1 MRAVI
6 KSNFKCE
13 NCMSLLS
20 ITFFI
25 VGASIV
31 GALLLVIR
39 AHQYPAKVRKAQEY
53 LDSGDIAKAS
63 EIVKLVLERKKDY
76 VPARYLRAQILV
88 KQKQYLLAI
97 SELNGIL
104 ALPEF
109 NKHVNELDIHYMLAD
124 LYHETQQWQK
134 EVEEFRI
141 ILQFNPDDIN
151 ANHRLGIVLY
161 RQHDYIGAKDYLLK
175 AVTMDPAL
183 TDIYAPLG
191 ICLFNLADYE
201 LAQNFLIKAIE
212 SNPSNYEP
220 YYYLGMIY
228 KMKKDY
234 VAALDMLSRARNDRR
249 YFVKSQYAIGQ
260 IYFDNDE
267 YSKAIEELEKGLS
280 YVKDSTDEGLAY
292 RYLLAE
298 CYEMENK
305 IQEAVHHWEK
315 IASINPNYRS
325 TQLKLDDYKAIL
337 ENKNLK
343 FLFTSS
349 MSELQ
354 PLITEIIAQL
364 NYSIVYKKE
373 VAPNEYMYKCFS
385 VKRINEPPALI
396 NFIRTTRDITEGQIN
411 AFYQRMLEEKCRSG
425 IFITTSKFSINAKS
439 QAANKMIEIMDGR
452 FLQKTMEKIK
462 GKKV

>member
-1 MRAVI
+1 
-6 KSNFKCE
+6 
-13 NCMSLLS
+13 MSLLS

-31 GALLLVIR
+31 GALLVIIR

-53 LDSGDIAKAS
+53 LDNGDIAKAS

-76 VPARYLRAQILV
+76 IPARYLRAQILIQ
-88 KQKQYLLAI
+88 QKQYLLAI
-97 SELNGIL
+97 AELNGIL
-104 ALPEF
+104 SIPDFDKYVE
-109 NKHVNELDIHYMLAD
+109 ELNIHYQLAD

-134 EVEEFRI
+134 EVEEFRV

-161 RQHDYIGAKDYLLK
+161 RQHDYTGAKDYLLK
-175 AVTMDPAL
+175 AVTLDPAL
-183 TDIYAPLG
+183 SDIYAPLG
-191 ICLFNLADYE
+191 ICLYNTGEYGTAE
-201 LAQNFLIKAIE
+201 NFLIKAVE
-212 SNPSNYEP
+212 TNATNYEAH
-220 YYYLGMIY
+220 YYLGMIF

-234 VAALDMLSRARNDRR
+234 TAALEMLSKARNDRR
-249 YFVKSQYAIGQ
+249 YFDKSQYAIGQ
-260 IYFDNDE
+260 LYFDNDA
-267 YSKAIEELEKGLS
+267 YSKAIEELEKGLP
-280 YVKDSTDEGLAY
+280 YIKDNTDEGLAY

-305 IQEAVHHWEK
+305 IPEAVHHWEK

-325 TQLKLDDYKAIL
+325 TQVKLDDYKLIL

-343 FLFTSS
+343 FLFTST
-349 MSELQ
+349 MAELQ

-373 VAPNEYMYKCFS
+373 VSANEYMYKCFS
-385 VKRINEPPALI
+385 VKRINEPPVLI

-411 AFYQRMLEEKCRSG
+411 TFYQRMLEEKCKSG
-425 IFITTSKFSINAKS
+425 IYITTSK
-439 QAANKMIEIMDGR
+439 
-452 FLQKTMEKIK
+452 
-462 GKKV
+462 

>member
-1 MRAVI
+1 
-6 KSNFKCE
+6 
-13 NCMSLLS
+13 MSILS

-25 VGASIV
+25 AGASIV

-104 ALPEF
+104 VLPEF
-109 NKHVNELDIHYMLAD
+109 NKYVNELDIHYMLAD

-151 ANHRLGIVLY
+151 ANHRLAIVLY

-175 AVTMDPAL
+175 AVTLDPTL
-183 TDIYAPLG
+183 VDIYGPLG
-191 ICLFNLADYE
+191 ICLFNVSNYEQAEQYLAKSVE
-201 LAQNFLIKAIE
+201 A
-212 SNPSNYEP
+212 NPSYYEP
-220 YYYLGMIY
+220 YYFLGMIC
-228 KMKKDY
+228 KMKKDHA
-234 VAALDMLSRARNDRR
+234 VALDMFTKARNDRR
-249 YFVKSQYAIGQ
+249 YYVKSQFEIGQ
-260 IYFDNDE
+260 MYYDNDD
-267 YSKAIEELEKGLS
+267 YQKAIEELEKGLS

-373 VAPNEYMYKCFS
+373 VTPNEYMYKCFS

-396 NFIRTTRDITEGQIN
+396 NFIRTTRDITEGQVN

>member
-1 MRAVI
+1 
-6 KSNFKCE
+6 
-13 NCMSLLS
+13 MSLLS

-31 GALLLVIR
+31 GALLVIIR

-53 LDSGDIAKAS
+53 LDNGDIAKAS

-76 VPARYLRAQILV
+76 VPARYLRAQILIQ
-88 KQKQYLLAI
+88 QKQYLLAI
-97 SELNGIL
+97 AELNGIL
-104 ALPEF
+104 SIPDF
-109 NKHVNELDIHYMLAD
+109 DKYVGELDIHYQLAD

-151 ANHRLGIVLY
+151 ANYRLGIVLY
-161 RQHDYIGAKDYLLK
+161 RQHDYTGSKDYLLK
-175 AVTMDPAL
+175 AVTLDPAL
-183 TDIYAPLG
+183 SDIYAPLG
-191 ICLFNLADYE
+191 ICLYNTGEYGTAE
-201 LAQNFLIKAIE
+201 NFLIKAVE
-212 SNPSNYEP
+212 TNATNYEAH
-220 YYYLGMIY
+220 YYLGMIF

-234 VAALDMLSRARNDRR
+234 TAALEMLGKARNDRR
-249 YFVKSQYAIGQ
+249 YFDKSQYAIGQ
-260 IYFDNDE
+260 LYFDNDA
-267 YSKAIEELEKGLS
+267 YSKAIEELEKGLP
-280 YVKDSTDEGLAY
+280 YIKDNTDEGLAY

-305 IQEAVHHWEK
+305 IPEAVHHWEK

-325 TQLKLDDYKAIL
+325 TQVKLDDYKSIL

-343 FLFTSS
+343 FLFTST
-349 MSELQ
+349 MAELQ

-373 VAPNEYMYKCFS
+373 VSANEYMYKCFS
-385 VKRINEPPALI
+385 VKRINEPPVLI

-411 AFYQRMLEEKCRSG
+411 TFYQRMLEEKCKSG
-425 IFITTSKFSINAKS
+425 IYITTSKFSINAKS

-462 GKKV
+462 GKKG

>member
-1 MRAVI
+1 
-6 KSNFKCE
+6 
-13 NCMSLLS
+13 MSLLS

-31 GALLLVIR
+31 GALLVIIR

-53 LDSGDIAKAS
+53 LDNGDIAKAS

-76 VPARYLRAQILV
+76 IPARYLRAQILIQ
-88 KQKQYLLAI
+88 QKQYLLAI
-97 SELNGIL
+97 AELNGIL
-104 ALPEF
+104 SIPDFDKYVE
-109 NKHVNELDIHYMLAD
+109 ELNIHYQLAD

-134 EVEEFRI
+134 EVEEFRV

-161 RQHDYIGAKDYLLK
+161 RQHDYTGAKDYLLK
-175 AVTMDPAL
+175 AVTLDPAL
-183 TDIYAPLG
+183 SDIYAPLG
-191 ICLFNLADYE
+191 ICLYNTGEYGTAE
-201 LAQNFLIKAIE
+201 NFLIKAVE
-212 SNPSNYEP
+212 TNATNYEAH
-220 YYYLGMIY
+220 YYLGMIF

-234 VAALDMLSRARNDRR
+234 TAALEMLSKARNDRR
-249 YFVKSQYAIGQ
+249 YFDKSQYAIGQ
-260 IYFDNDE
+260 LYFDNDA
-267 YSKAIEELEKGLS
+267 YSKAIEELEKGLP
-280 YVKDSTDEGLAY
+280 YIKDNTDEGLAY

-305 IQEAVHHWEK
+305 IPEAVHHWEK

-325 TQLKLDDYKAIL
+325 TQVKLDDYKSIL

-343 FLFTSS
+343 FLFTST
-349 MSELQ
+349 MAELQ

-373 VAPNEYMYKCFS
+373 VSANEYMYKCFS
-385 VKRINEPPALI
+385 VKRINEPPVLI

-411 AFYQRMLEEKCRSG
+411 TFYQRMLEEKCKSG
-425 IFITTSKFSINAKS
+425 IYITTSKFSINAKS

-452 FLQKTMEKIK
+452 FLQKAMEKIK
-462 GKKV
+462 GKKG

>member
-1 MRAVI
+1 
-6 KSNFKCE
+6 
-13 NCMSLLS
+13 MSLLS

-31 GALLLVIR
+31 GALLVVIR

-53 LDSGDIAKAS
+53 LDNGDIAKAS

-76 VPARYLRAQILV
+76 VPARYLRAQILIQ
-88 KQKQYLLAI
+88 QKQYLLAI
-97 SELNGIL
+97 AELNGIL
-104 ALPEF
+104 SIPDFDKYVE
-109 NKHVNELDIHYMLAD
+109 ELDIHYKLAD

-161 RQHDYIGAKDYLLK
+161 RQHDYTGSKDYLLK
-175 AVTMDPAL
+175 AVTLDPAL
-183 TDIYAPLG
+183 SDLYAPLG
-191 ICLFNLADYE
+191 ICLYNTGEYGTAE
-201 LAQNFLIKAIE
+201 NFLIKAVE
-212 SNPSNYEP
+212 TNATNYEAH
-220 YYYLGMIY
+220 YYLGMIF

-234 VAALDMLSRARNDRR
+234 TAALEMLGKARNDRR
-249 YFVKSQYAIGQ
+249 YFDKSQYAIGQ
-260 IYFDNDE
+260 LYFDNDA
-267 YSKAIEELEKGLS
+267 YSKAIEELEKGLP
-280 YVKDSTDEGLAY
+280 YIKDNTDEGLAY

-305 IQEAVHHWEK
+305 IPEAVHHWEK

-325 TQLKLDDYKAIL
+325 TQVKLDDYKSIL

-343 FLFTSS
+343 FLFTST
-349 MSELQ
+349 MAELQ

-373 VAPNEYMYKCFS
+373 VSANEYMYKCFS
-385 VKRINEPPALI
+385 VKRINEPPVLI

-411 AFYQRMLEEKCRSG
+411 TFYQRMLEEKCKSG
-425 IFITTSKFSINAKS
+425 IYITTSKFSINAKS

-462 GKKV
+462 GKKG

>member
-1 MRAVI
+1 
-6 KSNFKCE
+6 
-13 NCMSLLS
+13 MSLLS

-31 GALLLVIR
+31 GALLVIIR

-53 LDSGDIAKAS
+53 LDNGDIAKAS

-76 VPARYLRAQILV
+76 VPARYLRAQILIQ
-88 KQKQYLLAI
+88 QKQYLLAI
-97 SELNGIL
+97 AELNGIL
-104 ALPEF
+104 SIPDF
-109 NKHVNELDIHYMLAD
+109 DKYVGELDIHYQLAD

-151 ANHRLGIVLY
+151 ANYRLGIVLY
-161 RQHDYIGAKDYLLK
+161 RQHDYTRSKDYLLK
-175 AVTMDPAL
+175 AVTLDPAL
-183 TDIYAPLG
+183 SDIYAPLG
-191 ICLFNLADYE
+191 ICLYNTGEYGTAE
-201 LAQNFLIKAIE
+201 NFLIKAVE
-212 SNPSNYEP
+212 TNATNYEAH
-220 YYYLGMIY
+220 YYLGMIF

-234 VAALDMLSRARNDRR
+234 TAALEMLGKARNDRR
-249 YFVKSQYAIGQ
+249 YFDKSQYAIGQ
-260 IYFDNDE
+260 LYFDNDA
-267 YSKAIEELEKGLS
+267 YSKAIEELEKGLP
-280 YVKDSTDEGLAY
+280 YIKDNTDEGLAY

-305 IQEAVHHWEK
+305 IPEAVHHWEK

-325 TQLKLDDYKAIL
+325 TQVKLDDYKSIL

-343 FLFTSS
+343 FLFTST
-349 MSELQ
+349 MAELQ

-373 VAPNEYMYKCFS
+373 VSANEYMYKCFS
-385 VKRINEPPALI
+385 VKRINEPPVLI

-411 AFYQRMLEEKCRSG
+411 TFYQRMLEEKCKSG
-425 IFITTSKFSINAKS
+425 IYITTSKFSINAKS

-462 GKKV
+462 GKKG

>member
-1 MRAVI
+1 
-6 KSNFKCE
+6 
-13 NCMSLLS
+13 MSLLS

-31 GALLLVIR
+31 GALLVIIR

-53 LDSGDIAKAS
+53 LDNGDIAKAS

-76 VPARYLRAQILV
+76 VPARYLRAQILIQ
-88 KQKQYLLAI
+88 QKQYLLAI
-97 SELNGIL
+97 AELNGIL
-104 ALPEF
+104 SIPDF
-109 NKHVNELDIHYMLAD
+109 DKYVGELDIHYHLAD

-151 ANHRLGIVLY
+151 ANYRLGIVLY
-161 RQHDYIGAKDYLLK
+161 RQHDYTGSKDYLLK
-175 AVTMDPAL
+175 AVTLDPAL
-183 TDIYAPLG
+183 SDLYAPLG
-191 ICLFNLADYE
+191 ICLYNTGEYGTAE
-201 LAQNFLIKAIE
+201 NFLIKAVE
-212 SNPSNYEP
+212 TNATNYEAH
-220 YYYLGMIY
+220 YYLGMIF

-234 VAALDMLSRARNDRR
+234 TAALEMLGKARNDRR
-249 YFVKSQYAIGQ
+249 YFDKSQYAIGQ
-260 IYFDNDE
+260 LYFDNDA
-267 YSKAIEELEKGLS
+267 YSKAIEELEKGLP
-280 YVKDSTDEGLAY
+280 YIKDNTDEGLAY

-305 IQEAVHHWEK
+305 IPEAVHHWEK

-325 TQLKLDDYKAIL
+325 TQVKLDDYKSIL

-343 FLFTSS
+343 FLFTST
-349 MSELQ
+349 MAELQ
-354 PLITEIIAQL
+354 PLVTEIIAQL

-373 VAPNEYMYKCFS
+373 VSANEYMYKCFS
-385 VKRINEPPALI
+385 VKRINEPPVLI

-411 AFYQRMLEEKCRSG
+411 TFYQRMLEEKCKSG
-425 IFITTSKFSINAKS
+425 IYITTSKFSINAKS

-462 GKKV
+462 GKKG

>member
-1 MRAVI
+1 
-6 KSNFKCE
+6 
-13 NCMSLLS
+13 MSLLS

-31 GALLLVIR
+31 GALLVIIR

-53 LDSGDIAKAS
+53 LDNGDIAKAS

-76 VPARYLRAQILV
+76 VPARYLRAQILIQ
-88 KQKQYLLAI
+88 QKQYLLAI
-97 SELNGIL
+97 AELNGIL
-104 ALPEF
+104 SIPDF
-109 NKHVNELDIHYMLAD
+109 DKYVGELDIHYHLAD

-161 RQHDYIGAKDYLLK
+161 RQHDYTRSKDYLLK
-175 AVTMDPAL
+175 AVTLDPAL
-183 TDIYAPLG
+183 SDIYAPLG
-191 ICLFNLADYE
+191 ICLYNTGEYGTAE
-201 LAQNFLIKAIE
+201 NFLIKAVE
-212 SNPSNYEP
+212 TNATNYEAH
-220 YYYLGMIY
+220 YYLGMIF

-234 VAALDMLSRARNDRR
+234 TAALEMLGKARNDRR
-249 YFVKSQYAIGQ
+249 YFDKSQYAIGQ
-260 IYFDNDE
+260 LYFDNDA
-267 YSKAIEELEKGLS
+267 YSKAIEELEKGLP
-280 YVKDSTDEGLAY
+280 YIKDNTDEGLAY

-305 IQEAVHHWEK
+305 IPEAVHHWEK

-325 TQLKLDDYKAIL
+325 TQVKLDDYKSIL

-343 FLFTSS
+343 FLFTST
-349 MSELQ
+349 MAELQ

-373 VAPNEYMYKCFS
+373 VSANEYMYKCFS
-385 VKRINEPPALI
+385 VKRINEPPVLI

-411 AFYQRMLEEKCRSG
+411 TFYQRMLEEKCKSG
-425 IFITTSKFSINAKS
+425 IYITTSKFSINAKS

-462 GKKV
+462 GKKG

>member
-1 MRAVI
+1 
-6 KSNFKCE
+6 
-13 NCMSLLS
+13 MSLLS

-31 GALLLVIR
+31 GALLVIIR

-53 LDSGDIAKAS
+53 LDNGDIAKAS

-76 VPARYLRAQILV
+76 VPARYLRAQILIQ
-88 KQKQYLLAI
+88 QKQYLLAI
-97 SELNGIL
+97 AELNGIL
-104 ALPEF
+104 SIPDFDKYVE
-109 NKHVNELDIHYMLAD
+109 ELDIHYQLAD

-134 EVEEFRI
+134 EVEEFRV

-161 RQHDYIGAKDYLLK
+161 RQHDYTGSKDYLLK
-175 AVTMDPAL
+175 AVTLDPAL
-183 TDIYAPLG
+183 SDLYAPLG
-191 ICLFNLADYE
+191 ICLYNTGEYGTAE
-201 LAQNFLIKAIE
+201 NFLIKAVE
-212 SNPSNYEP
+212 TNATNYEAH
-220 YYYLGMIY
+220 YYLGMIF

-234 VAALDMLSRARNDRR
+234 TAALEMLGKARNDRR
-249 YFVKSQYAIGQ
+249 YFDKSQYAIGQ
-260 IYFDNDE
+260 LYFDNDA
-267 YSKAIEELEKGLS
+267 YSKAIEELEKGLP
-280 YVKDSTDEGLAY
+280 YIKDNTDEGLAY

-305 IQEAVHHWEK
+305 IPEAVHHWEK

-325 TQLKLDDYKAIL
+325 TQVKLDDYKSIL

-343 FLFTSS
+343 FLFTST
-349 MSELQ
+349 MAELQ

-373 VAPNEYMYKCFS
+373 VSANEYMYKCFS
-385 VKRINEPPALI
+385 VKRINEPPVLI

-411 AFYQRMLEEKCRSG
+411 TFYQRMLEEKCKSG
-425 IFITTSKFSINAKS
+425 IYITTSKFSINAKS

-462 GKKV
+462 GKKG

>member
-1 MRAVI
+1 
-6 KSNFKCE
+6 
-13 NCMSLLS
+13 MSLLS

-31 GALLLVIR
+31 GALLVVIR

-53 LDSGDIAKAS
+53 LDNGDIAKAS

-76 VPARYLRAQILV
+76 VPARYLRAQILIQ
-88 KQKQYLLAI
+88 QKQYLLAI
-97 SELNGIL
+97 AELNGIL
-104 ALPEF
+104 SIPDF
-109 NKHVNELDIHYMLAD
+109 DKYVGELDIHYHLAD

-151 ANHRLGIVLY
+151 ANYRLGIVLY
-161 RQHDYIGAKDYLLK
+161 RQHDYTGSKDYLLK
-175 AVTMDPAL
+175 AVTLDPAL
-183 TDIYAPLG
+183 SDLYAPLG
-191 ICLFNLADYE
+191 ICLYNTGEYGTAE
-201 LAQNFLIKAIE
+201 NFLIKAVE
-212 SNPSNYEP
+212 TNATNYEAH
-220 YYYLGMIY
+220 YYLGMIF

-234 VAALDMLSRARNDRR
+234 TAALEMLGKARNDRR
-249 YFVKSQYAIGQ
+249 YFDKSQYAIGQ
-260 IYFDNDE
+260 LYFDNDA
-267 YSKAIEELEKGLS
+267 YSKAIEELEKGLP
-280 YVKDSTDEGLAY
+280 YIKDNTDEGLAY

-305 IQEAVHHWEK
+305 IPEAVHHWEK

-325 TQLKLDDYKAIL
+325 TQVKLDDYKSIL

-343 FLFTSS
+343 FLFTST
-349 MSELQ
+349 MAELQ

-373 VAPNEYMYKCFS
+373 VSANEYMYKCFS
-385 VKRINEPPALI
+385 VKRINEPPVLI

-411 AFYQRMLEEKCRSG
+411 TFYQRMLEEKCKSG
-425 IFITTSKFSINAKS
+425 IYITTSKFSINAKS

-462 GKKV
+462 GKKG

>member
-1 MRAVI
+1 
-6 KSNFKCE
+6 
-13 NCMSLLS
+13 MSLLS

-31 GALLLVIR
+31 GALLVIIR

-53 LDSGDIAKAS
+53 LDNGDIAKAS

-76 VPARYLRAQILV
+76 VPARYLRAQILIQ
-88 KQKQYLLAI
+88 QKQYLLAI
-97 SELNGIL
+97 AELNGIL
-104 ALPEF
+104 SIPDF
-109 NKHVNELDIHYMLAD
+109 DKYVGELDIHYHLAD

-151 ANHRLGIVLY
+151 ANYRLGIVLY
-161 RQHDYIGAKDYLLK
+161 RQHDYIRSKDYLLK
-175 AVTMDPAL
+175 AVTLDPAL
-183 TDIYAPLG
+183 SDIYAPLG
-191 ICLFNLADYE
+191 ICLYNTGEYGTAE
-201 LAQNFLIKAIE
+201 NFLIKAVE
-212 SNPSNYEP
+212 TNATNYEAH
-220 YYYLGMIY
+220 YYLGMIF

-234 VAALDMLSRARNDRR
+234 TAALEMLGKARNDRR
-249 YFVKSQYAIGQ
+249 YFDKSQYAIGQ
-260 IYFDNDE
+260 LYFDNDA
-267 YSKAIEELEKGLS
+267 YSKAIEELEKGLP
-280 YVKDSTDEGLAY
+280 YIKDNTDEGLAY

-305 IQEAVHHWEK
+305 IPEAVHHWEK

-325 TQLKLDDYKAIL
+325 TQVKLDDYKSIL

-343 FLFTSS
+343 FLFTST
-349 MSELQ
+349 MAELQ

-373 VAPNEYMYKCFS
+373 VSANEYMYKCFS
-385 VKRINEPPALI
+385 VKRINEPPVLI

-411 AFYQRMLEEKCRSG
+411 TFYQRMLEEKCKSG
-425 IFITTSKFSINAKS
+425 IYITTSKFSINAKS

-462 GKKV
+462 GKKG

>member
-1 MRAVI
+1 
-6 KSNFKCE
+6 
-13 NCMSLLS
+13 MSLLS

-31 GALLLVIR
+31 GALLVIIR

-53 LDSGDIAKAS
+53 LDNGDIAKAS

-76 VPARYLRAQILV
+76 IPARYLRAQILIQ
-88 KQKQYLLAI
+88 QKQYLLAI
-97 SELNGIL
+97 AELNGIL
-104 ALPEF
+104 SIPDFDKYVE
-109 NKHVNELDIHYMLAD
+109 ELNIHYHLAD

-134 EVEEFRI
+134 EVEEFRV

-161 RQHDYIGAKDYLLK
+161 RQHDYTGAKDYLLK
-175 AVTMDPAL
+175 AVTLDPAL
-183 TDIYAPLG
+183 SDIYAPLG
-191 ICLFNLADYE
+191 ICLYNTGEYGTAE
-201 LAQNFLIKAIE
+201 NFLIKAVE
-212 SNPSNYEP
+212 TNATNYEAH
-220 YYYLGMIY
+220 YYLGMIF

-234 VAALDMLSRARNDRR
+234 TAALEMLGKARNDRR
-249 YFVKSQYAIGQ
+249 YFDKSQYAIGQ
-260 IYFDNDE
+260 LYFDNDA
-267 YSKAIEELEKGLS
+267 YSKAIEELEKGLP
-280 YVKDSTDEGLAY
+280 YIKDNTDEGLAY

-305 IQEAVHHWEK
+305 IPEAVHHWEK

-325 TQLKLDDYKAIL
+325 TQVKLDDYKLIL

-343 FLFTSS
+343 FLFTST
-349 MSELQ
+349 MAELQ

-373 VAPNEYMYKCFS
+373 VSANEYMYKCFS
-385 VKRINEPPALI
+385 VKRINEPPVLI

-411 AFYQRMLEEKCRSG
+411 TFYQRMLEEKCKSG
-425 IFITTSKFSINAKS
+425 IYITTSKFSINAKS

-452 FLQKTMEKIK
+452 FLQKAMEKIK
-462 GKKV
+462 GKKG

>member
-1 MRAVI
+1 
-6 KSNFKCE
+6 
-13 NCMSLLS
+13 MSLLS

-31 GALLLVIR
+31 GALLVIIR

-53 LDSGDIAKAS
+53 LDNGDIAKAS

-76 VPARYLRAQILV
+76 VPARYLRAQILIQ
-88 KQKQYLLAI
+88 QKQYLLAI
-97 SELNGIL
+97 AELNGIL
-104 ALPEF
+104 SIPDFDKYVE
-109 NKHVNELDIHYMLAD
+109 ELDIHYKLAD

-161 RQHDYIGAKDYLLK
+161 RQHDYTGSKDYLLK
-175 AVTMDPAL
+175 AVTLDPAL
-183 TDIYAPLG
+183 SDLYAPLG
-191 ICLFNLADYE
+191 ICLYNTGEYGTAE
-201 LAQNFLIKAIE
+201 NFLIKAVE
-212 SNPSNYEP
+212 TNATNYEAH
-220 YYYLGMIY
+220 YYLGMIF

-234 VAALDMLSRARNDRR
+234 TAALEMLGKARNDRR
-249 YFVKSQYAIGQ
+249 YFDKSQYAIGQ
-260 IYFDNDE
+260 LYFDNDA
-267 YSKAIEELEKGLS
+267 YSKAIEELEKGLP
-280 YVKDSTDEGLAY
+280 YIKDNTDEGLAY

-305 IQEAVHHWEK
+305 IPEAVHHWEK

-325 TQLKLDDYKAIL
+325 TQVKLDDYKSIL

-343 FLFTSS
+343 FLFTST
-349 MSELQ
+349 MAELQ

-373 VAPNEYMYKCFS
+373 VSANEYMYKCFS
-385 VKRINEPPALI
+385 VKRINEPPVLI

-411 AFYQRMLEEKCRSG
+411 TFYQRMLEEKCKSG
-425 IFITTSKFSINAKS
+425 IYITTSKFSINAKS

-462 GKKV
+462 GKKG

>member
-1 MRAVI
+1 
-6 KSNFKCE
+6 
-13 NCMSLLS
+13 MSLLS

-31 GALLLVIR
+31 GALLVIIR

-53 LDSGDIAKAS
+53 LDNGDIAKAS

-76 VPARYLRAQILV
+76 VPARYLRAQILIQ
-88 KQKQYLLAI
+88 QKQYLLAI
-97 SELNGIL
+97 AELNGIL
-104 ALPEF
+104 SIPDFDKYVE
-109 NKHVNELDIHYMLAD
+109 ELDIHYQLAY

-134 EVEEFRI
+134 EVEEFRV

-161 RQHDYIGAKDYLLK
+161 RQHDYTGSKDYLLK
-175 AVTMDPAL
+175 AVTLDPAL
-183 TDIYAPLG
+183 SDLYAPLG
-191 ICLFNLADYE
+191 ICLYNTGEYGTAE
-201 LAQNFLIKAIE
+201 NFLIKAVE
-212 SNPSNYEP
+212 TNATNYEAH
-220 YYYLGMIY
+220 YYLGMIF

-234 VAALDMLSRARNDRR
+234 TAALEMLGKARNDRR
-249 YFVKSQYAIGQ
+249 YFDKSQYAIGQ
-260 IYFDNDE
+260 LYFDNDA
-267 YSKAIEELEKGLS
+267 YSKAIEELEKGLP
-280 YVKDSTDEGLAY
+280 YIKDNTDEGLAY

-305 IQEAVHHWEK
+305 IPEAVHHWEK

-325 TQLKLDDYKAIL
+325 TQVKLDDYKSIL

-343 FLFTSS
+343 FLFTST
-349 MSELQ
+349 MAELQ

-373 VAPNEYMYKCFS
+373 VSANEYMYKCFS
-385 VKRINEPPALI
+385 VKRINEPPVLI

-411 AFYQRMLEEKCRSG
+411 TFYQRMLEEKCKSG
-425 IFITTSKFSINAKS
+425 IYITTSKFSINAKS

-462 GKKV
+462 GKKG

>member
-1 MRAVI
+1 
-6 KSNFKCE
+6 
-13 NCMSLLS
+13 MSLLS

-31 GALLLVIR
+31 GALLVIIR

-53 LDSGDIAKAS
+53 LDNGDIAKAS

-76 VPARYLRAQILV
+76 VPARYLRAQILIQ
-88 KQKQYLLAI
+88 QKQYLLAI
-97 SELNGIL
+97 AELNGIL
-104 ALPEF
+104 SIPDF
-109 NKHVNELDIHYMLAD
+109 DKYVGELDIHYHLAD

-161 RQHDYIGAKDYLLK
+161 RQHDYIRSKDYLLK
-175 AVTMDPAL
+175 AVTLDPAL
-183 TDIYAPLG
+183 SDLYAPLG
-191 ICLFNLADYE
+191 ICLYNTGEYGTAE
-201 LAQNFLIKAIE
+201 NFLIKAVE
-212 SNPSNYEP
+212 TNATNYEAH
-220 YYYLGMIY
+220 YYLGMIF

-234 VAALDMLSRARNDRR
+234 TAALEMLGKARNDRR
-249 YFVKSQYAIGQ
+249 YFDKSQYAIGQ
-260 IYFDNDE
+260 LYFDNDA
-267 YSKAIEELEKGLS
+267 YSKAIEELEKGLP
-280 YVKDSTDEGLAY
+280 YIKDNTDEGLAY

-305 IQEAVHHWEK
+305 IPEAVHHWEK

-325 TQLKLDDYKAIL
+325 TQVKLDDYKSIL

-343 FLFTSS
+343 FLFTST
-349 MSELQ
+349 MAELQ

-373 VAPNEYMYKCFS
+373 VSANEYMYKCFS
-385 VKRINEPPALI
+385 VKRINEPPVLI

-411 AFYQRMLEEKCRSG
+411 TFYQRMLEEKCKSG
-425 IFITTSKFSINAKS
+425 IYITTSKFSINAKS

-462 GKKV
+462 GKKG

>member
-1 MRAVI
+1 
-6 KSNFKCE
+6 
-13 NCMSLLS
+13 MSLLS

-31 GALLLVIR
+31 GALLVIIR

-53 LDSGDIAKAS
+53 LDNGDIAKAS

-76 VPARYLRAQILV
+76 VPARYLRAQILIQ
-88 KQKQYLLAI
+88 QKQYLLAI
-97 SELNGIL
+97 AELNGIL
-104 ALPEF
+104 SIPDF
-109 NKHVNELDIHYMLAD
+109 DKYVGELDIHYHLAD

-151 ANHRLGIVLY
+151 ANYRLGIVLY
-161 RQHDYIGAKDYLLK
+161 RQHDYTGSKDYLLK
-175 AVTMDPAL
+175 AVTLDPAL
-183 TDIYAPLG
+183 SDLYAPLG
-191 ICLFNLADYE
+191 ICLYNTGEYGTAE
-201 LAQNFLIKAIE
+201 NFLIKAVE
-212 SNPSNYEP
+212 TNATNYEAH
-220 YYYLGMIY
+220 YYLGMIF

-234 VAALDMLSRARNDRR
+234 TAALEMLGKARNDRR
-249 YFVKSQYAIGQ
+249 YFDKSQYAIGQ
-260 IYFDNDE
+260 LYFDNDA

-280 YVKDSTDEGLAY
+280 YIKDNTDEGLAY

-305 IQEAVHHWEK
+305 IPEAVHHWEK

-325 TQLKLDDYKAIL
+325 TQVKLDDYKSIL

-343 FLFTSS
+343 FLFTST
-349 MSELQ
+349 MAELQ

-373 VAPNEYMYKCFS
+373 VSANEYMYKCFS
-385 VKRINEPPALI
+385 VKRINEPPVLI

-411 AFYQRMLEEKCRSG
+411 TFYQRMLEEKCKSG
-425 IFITTSKFSINAKS
+425 IYITTSKFSINAKS

-462 GKKV
+462 GKKG

>member
-1 MRAVI
+1 
-6 KSNFKCE
+6 
-13 NCMSLLS
+13 MSLLS

-31 GALLLVIR
+31 GALLVIIR

-53 LDSGDIAKAS
+53 LDNGDIAKAS

-76 VPARYLRAQILV
+76 VPARYLRAQILIQ
-88 KQKQYLLAI
+88 QKQYLLAI
-97 SELNGIL
+97 AELNGIL
-104 ALPEF
+104 SIPDF
-109 NKHVNELDIHYMLAD
+109 DKYVGELDIHYHLAD

-151 ANHRLGIVLY
+151 ANYRLGIVLY
-161 RQHDYIGAKDYLLK
+161 RQHDYTGSKDYLLK
-175 AVTMDPAL
+175 AVTLDPAL
-183 TDIYAPLG
+183 SDLYAPLG
-191 ICLFNLADYE
+191 ICLYNTGEYGTAE
-201 LAQNFLIKAIE
+201 NFLIKAVE
-212 SNPSNYEP
+212 TNATNYEAH
-220 YYYLGMIY
+220 YYLGMIF

-234 VAALDMLSRARNDRR
+234 TAALEMLGKARNDRR
-249 YFVKSQYAIGQ
+249 YFDKSQYAIGQ
-260 IYFDNDE
+260 LYFDNDA
-267 YSKAIEELEKGLS
+267 YSKAIEELEKGLP
-280 YVKDSTDEGLAY
+280 YIKDNTDEGLAY

-305 IQEAVHHWEK
+305 IPEAVHHWEK

-325 TQLKLDDYKAIL
+325 TQVKLDDYKSIL

-343 FLFTSS
+343 FLFTST
-349 MSELQ
+349 MAELQ

-373 VAPNEYMYKCFS
+373 VSANEYMYKCFS
-385 VKRINEPPALI
+385 VKRINEPPVLI

-411 AFYQRMLEEKCRSG
+411 TFYQRMLEEKCKSG
-425 IFITTSKFSINAKS
+425 IYITTSKFSINAKS

-462 GKKV
+462 GKKG

>member
-1 MRAVI
+1 
-6 KSNFKCE
+6 
-13 NCMSLLS
+13 MSLLS

-31 GALLLVIR
+31 GALLVVIR

-53 LDSGDIAKAS
+53 LDNGDIAKAS

-76 VPARYLRAQILV
+76 VPARYLRAQILIQ
-88 KQKQYLLAI
+88 QKQYLLAI
-97 SELNGIL
+97 AELNGIL
-104 ALPEF
+104 SIPDF
-109 NKHVNELDIHYMLAD
+109 DKYVGELDIHYHLAD

-161 RQHDYIGAKDYLLK
+161 RQHDYTGSKDYLLK
-175 AVTMDPAL
+175 AVTLDPAL
-183 TDIYAPLG
+183 SDLYAPLG
-191 ICLFNLADYE
+191 ICLYNTGEYGTAE
-201 LAQNFLIKAIE
+201 NFLIKAVE
-212 SNPSNYEP
+212 TNATNYEAH
-220 YYYLGMIY
+220 YYLGMIF

-234 VAALDMLSRARNDRR
+234 TAALEMLGKARNDRR
-249 YFVKSQYAIGQ
+249 YFDKSQYAIGQ
-260 IYFDNDE
+260 LYFDNDA
-267 YSKAIEELEKGLS
+267 YSKAIEELEKGLP
-280 YVKDSTDEGLAY
+280 YIKDNTDEGLAY

-305 IQEAVHHWEK
+305 IPEAVHHWEK

-325 TQLKLDDYKAIL
+325 TQVKLDDYKSIL

-343 FLFTSS
+343 FLFTST
-349 MSELQ
+349 MAELQ

-373 VAPNEYMYKCFS
+373 VSANEYMYKCFS
-385 VKRINEPPALI
+385 VKRINEPPVLI

-411 AFYQRMLEEKCRSG
+411 TFYQRMLEEKCKSG
-425 IFITTSKFSINAKS
+425 IYITTSKFSINAKS

-462 GKKV
+462 GKKG

>member
-1 MRAVI
+1 
-6 KSNFKCE
+6 
-13 NCMSLLS
+13 MSLLS

-31 GALLLVIR
+31 GALLVIIR

-53 LDSGDIAKAS
+53 LDNGDIAKAS

-76 VPARYLRAQILV
+76 VPARYLRAQILIQ
-88 KQKQYLLAI
+88 QKQYLLAI
-97 SELNGIL
+97 AELNGIL
-104 ALPEF
+104 SIPDFDKYVE
-109 NKHVNELDIHYMLAD
+109 ELDIHYKLAD

-161 RQHDYIGAKDYLLK
+161 RQHDYTRSKDYLLK
-175 AVTMDPAL
+175 AVTLDPAL
-183 TDIYAPLG
+183 SDIYAPLG
-191 ICLFNLADYE
+191 ICLYNTGEYGTAE
-201 LAQNFLIKAIE
+201 NFLIKAVE
-212 SNPSNYEP
+212 TNATNYEAH
-220 YYYLGMIY
+220 YYLGMIF

-234 VAALDMLSRARNDRR
+234 TAALEMLGKARNDRR
-249 YFVKSQYAIGQ
+249 YFDKSQYAIGQ
-260 IYFDNDE
+260 LYFDNDA
-267 YSKAIEELEKGLS
+267 YSKAIEELEKGLP
-280 YVKDSTDEGLAY
+280 YIKDNTDEGLAY

-305 IQEAVHHWEK
+305 IPEAVHHWEK

-325 TQLKLDDYKAIL
+325 TQVKLDDYKSIL

-343 FLFTSS
+343 FLFTST
-349 MSELQ
+349 MAELQ

-373 VAPNEYMYKCFS
+373 VSANEYMYKCFS
-385 VKRINEPPALI
+385 VKRINEPPVLI

-411 AFYQRMLEEKCRSG
+411 TFYQRMLEEKCKSG
-425 IFITTSKFSINAKS
+425 IYITTSKFSINAKS

-462 GKKV
+462 GKKG